1 MKKIVS
7 ILLACTIL
15 FTLMGCG
22 ENSNKHVGEVKTPS
36 GSIAQKGREYTEV
49 VDDFKSKGFKNVK
62 TEKIE
67 DLITGWITKDGEVEE
82 VSVNGSVD
90 YSPDEWTSADAEVI
104 IKYHTFKKEDAK
116 STSES
121 SAKDKAKSTADFT
134 VNDDTKSTTESIAET
149 DSKGEEKTAEILTE
163 SNCKDLK
170 QILNTKDEFDPCIK
184 EFAQNYAGRTIE
196 FDGNTA
202 DVQQHGDYKTRFDYL
217 IYAGDYSKT
226 DALGPSFQISDVN
239 YSDLHLTGDNVPDTF
254 SEGLNIHI
262 VAMVGE
268 YNETSGLFQLKPV
281 SIKMR

>member
-1 MKKIVS
+1 MKKMVS

-36 GSIAQKGREYTEV
+36 GSIAQKGRDYTEV
-49 VDDFKSKGFKNVK
+49 VDDFKSEGFKNVK

-116 STSES
+116 ST
-121 SAKDKAKSTADFT
+121 
-134 VNDDTKSTTESIAET
+134 TESIAED
-149 DSKGEEKTAEILTE
+149 DSKGEKTTIEILTE

-170 QILNTKDEFDPCIK
+170 QILNTKDEYDPCIK

-202 DVQQHGDYKTRFDYL
+202 YAQQHGDYKTRFDYL